1 MPYKELIMKF
11 YTNKI
16 STGKAPNFSDFVQK
30 LASANSVI
38 KTASEHVNGEEE
50 CLDGKQKNLPTDLKK
65 KIVEKK
71 EEDGA
76 CEVDKVEKEAAAKD
90 NGKKIDEKEK
100 SDGKKEC
107 LAKEECYAS
116 THNMVRIANL
126 DAKTKSEWKAYWK
139 KLYPSEYVEAMFA
152 DK

>member
-1 MPYKELIMKF
+1 MKF

-16 STGKAPNFSDFVQK
+16 STGKSPNFSDFVQK

-38 KTASEHVNGEEE
+38 KTASEQVKGEEE
-50 CLDGKQKNLPTDLKK
+50 CLDGKQKNLPKDLKE
-65 KIVEKK
+65 KIVEKNEK
-71 EEDGA
+71 DGE
-76 CEVDKVEKEAAAKD
+76 CEVNEVNKEAAAK
-90 NGKKIDEKEK
+90 NHGQKSGKKEVKE

-116 THNMVRIANL
+116 TRNMIRIANL